1 MHTLRLNIDD
11 DIYDKFMGLID
22 ILPKKSI
29 SIEEIE
35 EIDKIP
41 HYPSIS
47 LKEAKEK
54 VTNSV
59 NNISKGEGKDI
70 SKVFDEILNRK

>member
-11 DIYDKFMGLID
+11 DFYDKFMRLID

-29 SIEEIE
+29 SIED
-35 EIDKIP
+35 IDNIP

-47 LKEAKEK
+47 FEEAK
-54 VTNSV
+54 
-59 NNISKGEGKDI
+59 GED
-70 SKVFDEILNRK
+70 S

>member
-1 MHTLRLNIDD
+1 
-11 DIYDKFMGLID
+11 MGLID

-29 SIEEIE
+29 SIEEI
-35 EIDKIP
+35 DMIP

-47 LKEAKEK
+47 FREAKEK
-54 VTNSV
+54 VANSV
-59 NNISKGEGKDI
+59 NNISKGEGRDI